1 MLQRVTWPPNYF
13 DVYERR
19 RKAVVSWRKNPKILQ
34 AAHAAYAVNPADFIS
49 DLVDT
54 FDPRNAAKGEMTRLP
69 FVLFR
74 RQRERRPARMTMRC
88 TGLLGSVARPVHCL
102 TSHLALLS
110 QRQTIDHLG
119 NDAPRPKSF
128 RHEWFAEQLNV
139 GHCLG
144 ERDHWRHGFT
154 RCLRLAVAPARN

>member
-1 MLQRVTWPPNYF
+1 MWPPNYF

-19 RKAVVSWRKNPKILQ
+19 RKAVVRWRKNPKILQ

-74 RQRERRPARMTMRC
+74 RQRELIEFLSACLDADANGIVEKSRDVGATWLAVSISRSQSFRC
-88 TGLLGSVARPVHCL
+88 TALMQAGSRSSAA
-102 TSHLALLS
+102 S
-110 QRQTIDHLG
+110 
-119 NDAPRPKSF
+119 
-128 RHEWFAEQLNV
+128 
-139 GHCLG
+139 
-144 ERDHWRHGFT
+144 
-154 RCLRLAVAPARN
+154 